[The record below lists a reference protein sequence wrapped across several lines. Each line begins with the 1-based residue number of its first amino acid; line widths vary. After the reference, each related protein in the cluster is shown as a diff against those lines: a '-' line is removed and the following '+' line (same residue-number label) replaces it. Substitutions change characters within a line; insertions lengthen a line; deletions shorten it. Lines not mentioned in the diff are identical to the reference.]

1 MTPFTTERR
10 EVGGLIVLDLHG
22 DLDRSGQPVLMD
34 ALPDDGTVVLDFEEV
49 GYINSTGIAAVV
61 SFLAGAR
68 ANGVEVRAFGLTDH
82 YRKIFEIT
90 RVADFMDMFDD
101 EHAALAAEGV

>member
-1 MTPFTTERR
+1 MTPFTIERR
-10 EVGGLIVLDLHG
+10 EVRGLTVLDLHG
-22 DLDRSGQPVLMD
+22 DLDRSGQPVLME
-34 ALPDDGTVVLDFEEV
+34 ALPADGTVVLDFGEV

-68 ANGVEVRAFGLTDH
+68 ANEVTVRAYGLTDH

-90 RVADFMDMFDD
+90 RVSDFLDMFDD
-101 EHAALAAEGV
+101 EQAAVAAGGV